1 MNDGRGGGC
10 GAGTTAP
17 VGSKSPAGDSPYG
30 ATDMAGN
37 VWDWTADWYDD
48 AYDALDLVNPQGPE
62 APGLRSTKA
71 QRGGDYISGA
81 RPFLLS
87 TYRVEDPQT
96 SQARYHGFRC
106 AQTP

>member
-1 MNDGRGGGC
+1 
-10 GAGTTAP
+10 
-17 VGSKSPAGDSPYG
+17 
-30 ATDMAGN
+30 MAGN